1 MSAATKKS
9 QYTIAR
15 VLHWA
20 AGIIIIFNLLSGWR
34 LGGFPLETKQMLL
47 MIHSG
52 VGTVIFLVM
61 LFRWWWRR
69 TNKLY
74 VPPRWWKRP
83 SMLLQWVLYPLTLLQ
98 AVIGVTL
105 AGFIDYEVVAFG
117 FIPYSD
123 IATDNE
129 GLQAFFLQLHAINA
143 WLLIV
148 LIVAHFIERWRMI
161 FIDDVKPASVQEPA
175 SP

>member
-1 MSAATKKS
+1 MSTSNKKFN
-9 QYTIAR
+9 YTVAR

-34 LGGFPLETKQMLL
+34 LGGFPLESKQMLL

-69 TNKLY
+69 AHNLY
-74 VPPRWWKRP
+74 TPPRWWKRP
-83 SMLLQWVLYPLTLLQ
+83 SLVLQWVLYPLTLLQ

-105 AGFIDYEVVAFG
+105 AGFIDYEVIGFG

-123 IATDNE
+123 LAADNE
-129 GLQAFFLQLHAINA
+129 GLHAFFLQLHGINA

-161 FIDDVKPASVQEPA
+161 FIDDVKPASAQEPA
-175 SP
+175 

>member
-1 MSAATKKS
+1 MAASDRKFN
-9 QYTIAR
+9 YTVAK

-20 AGIIIIFNLLSGWR
+20 AAIIIIFNLLSGWR
-34 LGGFPLETKQMLL
+34 LGGFPVETREMLL

-105 AGFIDYEVVAFG
+105 AGFIDYKVVAFG
-117 FIPYSD
+117 FIPYSS

-129 GLQAFFLQLHAINA
+129 ALQAFFLRLHGINA

-148 LIVAHFIERWRMI
+148 LILAHFIERWRLI
-161 FIDDVKPASVQEPA
+161 FVDDPKPAAVQGAAAP
-175 SP
+175 